1 MRSSKYWNR
10 SLEQTLASHLNAF
23 SCYRPLIFDKY
34 RMSKTNFSGRIP
46 LSCCIA
52 LACSLLLSGCTAF
65 SGWVSSSSFLP
76 SSGPNR
82 ALMQEMQDGP
92 QNNSIQIVDV
102 TTEVAGKLLQGQ
114 KKLLFSET
122 LVSEH
127 RPSYAIGLGDV
138 VEVSIWEAPPATL
151 FGGGVP
157 SGGSSVAASS
167 GPATTRVTTFPEQMV
182 NSEGTIN
189 IPFGGQVQIAGRTP
203 QQIESD
209 IARRLQ
215 GKANQPQV
223 LVRVVKNNSS
233 NVTVIGDVA
242 ANLRIPLTARGER
255 LLDALAAAGG
265 LRQVAGQNVTQSVNR
280 TSLQITRNDQVQ
292 SLPLDTVIR
301 DPKQNILLQ
310 PGDVV
315 TALFQ
320 SLSFTVLGATG
331 TNTELN
337 FEAQGISLAQALAR
351 VGGLQDNRADANGIY
366 IFRLEEGNALPWK
379 TPPVKTPEG
388 KVPVVYKVNLKDPA
402 TFFAAQ
408 NFTIQNKDVMYV
420 ANATGAELQ
429 KFLNLVFTAL
439 YPLIGVASV
448 AKGL

>member
-1 MRSSKYWNR
+1 MIIPVLPFAKGVVGGICFLLPIQFRPSITPAPLLQSGVNILGNR
-10 SLEQTLASHLNAF
+10 L
-23 SCYRPLIFDKY
+23 
-34 RMSKTNFSGRIP
+34 G
-46 LSCCIA
+46 CCMA

-114 KKLLFSET
+114 KKQLFSET
-122 LVSEH
+122 LASEH

-157 SGGSSVAASS
+157 SGGGSVAASS

-189 IPFGGQVQIAGRTP
+189 IPFAGQVQIAGLSP
-203 QQIESD
+203 QQIEFD

-351 VGGLQDNRADANGIY
+351 VGGLQDTRADANGIY

-388 KVPVVYKVNLKDPA
+388 KVPVIYKVNLKDPV
-402 TFFAAQ
+402 TFFVAQ